1 MKKLELSNAEGLDE
15 SITENYTNYY
25 GDEHYSNANWF
36 KDAVKSIKDAG
47 RDAGKNIRNTTKDIG
62 KNIKTT
68 TKEIGQNIQR
78 TTKEIGQN
86 IKRTTKEIGDNIG
99 NTLGGGVAVHAIN
112 KFNPTFIIMR
122 GAVLSILNSN
132 LVGISD
138 AMDNVKGSKKHWDE
152 ILQKWW
158 MWGGEKSKFDK
169 AVSKGKGK
177 KPLFKD
183 LIENFQKKK
192 KGFDGEYSYANGQE
206 AAKAVLVASSLLGVA
221 TGVLT
226 AIPEPATKAAAVWT
240 GAGGSAF
247 GAMGGILKSFAKEQ
261 GVPPEQLN
269 QIPETADIPNAAPPT
284 DAKELERINKEIEAN
299 EKAGVEDDGSG
310 SEELERKSGK
320 ILGIPKTPFWIGV
333 SVLGVIAGI
342 VIYKKFIKK

>member
-1 MKKLELSNAEGLDE
+1 MKNLDDLSNIEGLDE
-15 SITENYTNYY
+15 SITENYTNYC
-25 GDEHYSNANWF
+25 GDEDYSNANWF
-36 KDAVKSIKDAG
+36 QDAVKSIKDAG

-68 TKEIGQNIQR
+68 TKEIGQNIER

-86 IKRTTKEIGDNIG
+86 IKSTAKDIGKNIG
-99 NTLGGGVAVHAIN
+99 NTLGGGVAVHAVN

-138 AMDNVKGSKKHWDE
+138 AMDNVRGSKKHWDE

-158 MWGGEKSKFDK
+158 MWGGEKSKFNE

-183 LIENFQKKK
+183 LIEKFQKK
-192 KGFDGEYSYANGQE
+192 KGFDGEYSYADGEYSYADGQQ
-206 AAKAVLVASSLLGVA
+206 AAKAVLIASSLLGVA

-284 DAKELERINKEIEAN
+284 DAKELERINKEIE
-299 EKAGVEDDGSG
+299 D
-310 SEELERKSGK
+310 SELELERTSGK

-333 SVLGVIAGI
+333 SVLGIVAGI

>member
-1 MKKLELSNAEGLDE
+1 MKNLDGLSNAQGLDE

-25 GDEHYSNANWF
+25 GDEDYSNANWF

-47 RDAGKNIRNTTKDIG
+47 RDAGKNITNTTKDIG

-68 TKEIGQNIQR
+68 TKEIGQNIER
-78 TTKEIGQN
+78 TTKEIGQ
-86 IKRTTKEIGDNIG
+86 NIG
-99 NTLGGGVAVHAIN
+99 NTLGGGVAVHAVN
-112 KFNPTFIIMR
+112 KLNPAFVVMR
-122 GAVLSILNSN
+122 GAVLSIINLNM
-132 LVGISD
+132 VGISD
-138 AMDNVKGSKKHWDE
+138 AMDKVKGSKKHWDE

-177 KPLFKD
+177 KPVFKD
-183 LIENFQKKK
+183 LIEKFQKK
-192 KGFDGEYSYANGQE
+192 KGFDGEYSYVDGETDAQKAG
-206 AAKAVLVASSLLGVA
+206 KAVLIASSLLGVA
-221 TGVLT
+221 STVLGLV
-226 AIPEPATKAAAVWT
+226 PEPSGATKAAAIWT
-240 GAGGSAF
+240 GAGGGAF

-261 GVPPEQLN
+261 GVPPEQVN
-269 QIPETADIPNAAPPT
+269 QIPETADIPNAPLPT
-284 DAKELERINKEIEAN
+284 DAKELEKINKEIEAN
-299 EKAGVEDDGSG
+299 AKAGVEDDGSG

-333 SVLGVIAGI
+333 SVLGIVAGI